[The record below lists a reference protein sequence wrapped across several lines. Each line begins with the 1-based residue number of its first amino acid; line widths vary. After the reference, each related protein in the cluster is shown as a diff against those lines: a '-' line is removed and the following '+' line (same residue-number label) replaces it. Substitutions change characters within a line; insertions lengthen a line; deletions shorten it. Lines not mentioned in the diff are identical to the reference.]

1 MSPAQPFQAT
11 CPSSETVGAEDRAA
25 ACARVRGCVPSA
37 SVVCLPKRTRRNRK
51 RYRDRGRAKAGD
63 SAHTLMP
70 DVDLR
75 LEAPRSCVSMTPTAP
90 PLPCPEQADAGRPSL
105 QLQCQY
111 CLLYHTI
118 FFFRAP
124 LACTARVECR
134 RASAPRRSRSPR
146 CAVVPP
152 AERVCDTFAAAA
164 CASSTHRRTSV
175 SRSCKSSSEHVKRA
189 ETDGGRAGGEARA
202 EAQGSHCGDHPRM
215 S

>member
-1 MSPAQPFQAT
+1 MWGRKIERQ
-11 CPSSETVGAEDRAA
+11 RARECVDA
-25 ACARVRGCVPSA
+25 CVPSA

-90 PLPCPEQADAGRPSL
+90 LLPGPVQADAGRPSL
-105 QLQCQY
+105 QVCSF
-111 CLLYHTI
+111 TAR
-118 FFFRAP
+118 FFFSNDP
-124 LACTARVECR
+124 LPPLHVYRKCR

-152 AERVCDTFAAAA
+152 AERVCDNFAAAA
-164 CASSTHRRTSV
+164 CPSSTHRRTSV
-175 SRSCKSSSEHVKRA
+175 SRSCTSSCEHVKRA
-189 ETDGGRAGGEARA
+189 KTDGGRAGGEARA